1 MMILVGGSL
10 TYQLLSVE
18 TSPDISV
25 ASSTSV
31 LSTPMTTQTVTV
43 PANNFSVI
51 SGSMSGL
58 ADNSIYT
65 NVDRVRAAMTSA
77 IPGVVSASYY
87 FKILGNSST
96 VVPDSD
102 GVTRQGVVFWIN
114 MQNACN
120 LYFLFWR
127 TDGTQPAGTTMIGA
141 KVQVNPTIS
150 SSDVNHSDLIA
161 CAGFGYSTISQ
172 PDGTPAEIPSNI
184 NIMDGN
190 WHNFTVVK
198 LGPDRWQLY
207 TDGMFAFEAYDPAS
221 NFPVDSNLR
230 GLRLD
235 NVEIQLFYR
244 LTIHTSQPFS
254 TSFTLTPPSGV
265 AGQSISFLASVS
277 GGSPPY
283 AYSWD
288 FGDGSTAVGT
298 APTHSYTSAEIF
310 DVILT
315 VRDSNSQTV
324 SSSQLVTVLNPL
336 PTAQLSASFTYEP
349 RSVTTATT
357 VSFTASVTAGTSPY
371 NYGWDL
377 GDGTSSSAAH
387 TSHLYAYSGT
397 YTAQLTVTD
406 NNGQSYSTSQ
416 TVKVIDSQI
425 QPLTTDFNYQP
436 TQTTVD
442 TTVTFTATAVGGTG
456 SYTYG
461 WDLGDGS
468 TAAGTGLGH
477 LYTQAGNYTVILT
490 ATDSL
495 GETNTSSKTI
505 SVGIASTSQSQPPTQ
520 LPGNQP
526 NGGTCLLCNTSR
538 LVSTLSLLAIGLFA
552 GGFLSVGAFLS
563 RYHAQ
568 NRRLAAEQRRYN
580 QLSRTTSG
588 LGVKR
593 MKTERSHSY
602 YVHKTMPRKGWAN
615 QHRRS

>member
-198 LGPDRWQLY
+198 LAQ
-207 TDGMFAFEAYDPAS
+207 
-221 NFPVDSNLR
+221 
-230 GLRLD
+230 
-235 NVEIQLFYR
+235 I
-244 LTIHTSQPFS
+244 
-254 TSFTLTPPSGV
+254 
-265 AGQSISFLASVS
+265 
-277 GGSPPY
+277 
-283 AYSWD
+283 
-288 FGDGSTAVGT
+288 DGS
-298 APTHSYTSAEIF
+298 S
-310 DVILT
+310 ILT
-315 VRDSNSQTV
+315 ECSLLRRT
-324 SSSQLVTVLNPL
+324 
-336 PTAQLSASFTYEP
+336 
-349 RSVTTATT
+349 
-357 VSFTASVTAGTSPY
+357 
-371 NYGWDL
+371 
-377 GDGTSSSAAH
+377 
-387 TSHLYAYSGT
+387 
-397 YTAQLTVTD
+397 
-406 NNGQSYSTSQ
+406 
-416 TVKVIDSQI
+416 I
-425 QPLTTDFNYQP
+425 QP
-436 TQTTVD
+436 
-442 TTVTFTATAVGGTG
+442 A
-456 SYTYG
+456 
-461 WDLGDGS
+461 
-468 TAAGTGLGH
+468 
-477 LYTQAGNYTVILT
+477 
-490 ATDSL
+490 
-495 GETNTSSKTI
+495 I
-505 SVGIASTSQSQPPTQ
+505 S
-520 LPGNQP
+520 
-526 NGGTCLLCNTSR
+526 R
-538 LVSTLSLLAIGLFA
+538 
-552 GGFLSVGAFLS
+552 
-563 RYHAQ
+563 
-568 NRRLAAEQRRYN
+568 
-580 QLSRTTSG
+580 
-588 LGVKR
+588 
-593 MKTERSHSY
+593 
-602 YVHKTMPRKGWAN
+602 
-615 QHRRS
+615 